1 MRGKLTRSG
10 NGFEDHGMEDG
21 SGRNQTT
28 PAESEVDL
36 FALTGLF
43 VKRKRWLIATVGGVM
58 LMTAL
63 ITLLLPNKYK
73 STATILPS
81 GTVDAIAEWKD
92 LAGLGGFALNDQNT
106 SELFPVILRSRQI
119 SEVVLNREYSFTDN
133 SKPMTLTLAEYFGL
147 DSPDRLR
154 QALANTTSIGLDK
167 KTGVLDIAV
176 ETKYPEFSRAILNQ
190 YLTELETFNLHK
202 RRSQGKDN
210 AQYLARQ
217 LKEMQRELEQAED
230 SLEQFQLVNR
240 DWATSSDPA
249 ITKTLSRQQRD
260 IEVKSKTYLFL
271 RQEYEIA
278 KLDAQ
283 KDVPIVRILD
293 QPSLPTE
300 KSGPHRS
307 LAVIISGLISL
318 FAALLFIVVFEALKK
333 RSMGPDKKSYQALT
347 KDLQRTFPRVTR
359 LVTKGTW
366 EETVKA

>member
-1 MRGKLTRSG
+1 MRGKFTDSG
-10 NGFEDHGMEDG
+10 NGFEDHSMDG

-28 PAESEVDL
+28 PAEAEIDL
-36 FALTGLF
+36 FALMGLF
-43 VKRKRWLIATVGGVM
+43 IKRKKWIAATVGSVVLMVM
-58 LMTAL
+58 VIM
-63 ITLLLPNKYK
+63 LLLPNKYK

-81 GTVDAIAEWKD
+81 GTVDKMSGLKE
-92 LAGLGGFALNDQNT
+92 LASSGGLAVTEENS
-106 SELFPVILRSRQI
+106 SELFPVILRSRLI
-119 SEVVLNREYSFTDN
+119 HEVVLNRGYSFTHN

-147 DSPDRLR
+147 DSPDKLR

-167 KTGVLDIAV
+167 KTGVIDIAV

-190 YLTELETFNLHK
+190 YLVELETFNLHK

-240 DWATSSDPA
+240 DWAASSDPA
-249 ITKTLSRQQRD
+249 ITKMLSRQQRD
-260 IEVKSKTYLFL
+260 IELKSKTYLFL
-271 RQEYEIA
+271 CQEYEIA
-278 KLDAQ
+278 KFDAQ

-307 LAVIISGLISL
+307 LAVIISGLVSS
-318 FAALLFIVVFEALKK
+318 FAALFFIVVIEALKK
-333 RSMGPDKKSYQALT
+333 RSTGPDKKSYQALT

-359 LVTKGTW
+359 LVTKGAR